1 MPDSAAVYQPTTVGY
16 SYEAGGDGN
25 ENGGGLG
32 AGAGIRHGV
41 SRILFRHKVSTRKW
55 LEWVLLSVAI
65 CATVAGLTTMLV
77 NLVATEST
85 PMDNKNI
92 QDNDKNNSGTKVED
106 KLAENPESGSLAVG
120 GSIMFL
126 GLLMGALWAWL
137 RFFRRGGKSQRGGMS
152 RASGQVSNTK
162 YIHRIIRIKLK
173 TLDKFFTFM
182 F

>member
-16 SYEAGGDGN
+16 SYDAGGDGN

-32 AGAGIRHGV
+32 AGAGIRNGV

-92 QDNDKNNSGTKVED
+92 QVYNNKYS
-106 KLAENPESGSLAVG
+106 
-120 GSIMFL
+120 SI
-126 GLLMGALWAWL
+126 
-137 RFFRRGGKSQRGGMS
+137 
-152 RASGQVSNTK
+152 N
-162 YIHRIIRIKLK
+162 YINICVN
-173 TLDKFFTFM
+173 
-182 F
+182 